1 MHRIEEK
8 NRVEKARD
16 LFKETGDI
24 KGTCHVRIGMIKDR
38 NGFTDSSVGKESTC
52 NAGDPGSTPG
62 SGGSRG
68 EGIGYPLQ
76 YSWAFLLAQLVKNP
90 PAMQDTWVQP
100 LDW

>member
-1 MHRIEEK
+1 MFYTFVAKLTYSSIF
-8 NRVEKARD
+8 
-16 LFKETGDI
+16 LYI
-24 KGTCHVRIGMIKDR
+24 L
-38 NGFTDSSVGKESTC
+38 GFTDSSVGKESTC

-90 PAMQDTWVQP
+90 PAMQDTWIQS

>member
-24 KGTCHVRIGMIKDR
+24 KGTCNVRIGMIKDR

-52 NAGDPGSTPG
+52 NEGDPSSISG
-62 SGGSRG
+62 SGRSTG
-68 EGIGYPLQ
+68 EG
-76 YSWAFLLAQLVKNP
+76 K
-90 PAMQDTWVQP
+90 
-100 LDW
+100 

>member
-38 NGFTDSSVGKESTC
+38 SGFTDSSVGKESTC
-52 NAGDPGSTPG
+52 NEGDPGSISG
-62 SGGSRG
+62 SGRSTG
-68 EGIGYPLQ
+68 EG
-76 YSWAFLLAQLVKNP
+76 K
-90 PAMQDTWVQP
+90 
-100 LDW
+100 